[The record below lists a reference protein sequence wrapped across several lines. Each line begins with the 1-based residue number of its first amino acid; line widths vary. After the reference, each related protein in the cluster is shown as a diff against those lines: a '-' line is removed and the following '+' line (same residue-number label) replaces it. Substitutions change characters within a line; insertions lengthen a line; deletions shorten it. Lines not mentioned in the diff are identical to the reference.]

1 MTDSS
6 RPGSALPGSALP
18 GSALPGSGLPGS
30 ALPGSGLP
38 GFGLPP
44 AAEALLSLRSTADR
58 ADELRRA
65 LDLVLEVV
73 GPGFT
78 VERFESR
85 GKPSALIYAGPARPR
100 FRVLFNGHL
109 DVVPGSDDQFRPRR
123 AGHFLYGRGTHDM
136 KVAALVLAEVFRET
150 ARDLPFAL
158 GLQLVTDEEVGGHDG
173 TAFQVDQE
181 VAAEFVVIGE
191 QSGLRVVA
199 ESKGIAQVR
208 LIADGI
214 AAHAAY
220 PWLGRNALVA
230 LLAGIGAVLGRY
242 PTPEAEEWRTTVNL
256 ARIET
261 GNRAVNQVPADAT
274 AWLDVRF
281 PPSDPLFAGRSAD
294 EIAASL
300 NELTGLEAVVDSLG
314 APHSADPS
322 SADVARL
329 QESAAA
335 AGFSGALLRKH
346 GAADGR
352 FYSARGIDAVI
363 FGPGGAGQH
372 GPDEHLDLRT
382 VGPYRE
388 ALIDFLRRVASC
400 REGSGVP

>member
-1 MTDSS
+1 VTD
-6 RPGSALPGSALP
+6 
-18 GSALPGSGLPGS
+18 
-30 ALPGSGLP
+30 
-38 GFGLPP
+38 P
-44 AAEALLSLRSTADR
+44 ATDPAIEPTEALLSVRSTADR
-58 ADELRRA
+58 PDELLRA
-65 LDLVLEVV
+65 LELMLEVV

-85 GKPSALIYAGPARPR
+85 GKPSALLYPGTARPH

-109 DVVPGSDDQFRPRR
+109 DVVPGSDEQFRPRR
-123 AGHFLYGRGTHDM
+123 DGPRLYGRGAHDM
-136 KVAALVLAEVFRET
+136 KAAAVVLAEVFRET
-150 ARDLPFAL
+150 ARDLPFPL
-158 GLQLVTDEEVGGHDG
+158 GLQLVTDEEVGGYDG
-173 TAFQVDQE
+173 TAHQVEQGVTAD
-181 VAAEFVVIGE
+181 FVVIGE

-208 LIADGI
+208 VLAEGV

-230 LLAGIGAVLGRY
+230 LQTGIGAVLGRF
-242 PTPEAEEWRTTVNL
+242 PPPADEQWRTTVNL

-281 PPSDPLFAGRSAD
+281 PPSDRSFAGRSEA
-294 EIAASL
+294 EVAAFL
-300 NELTGLEAVVDSLG
+300 AELTGLEVRVDSLG
-314 APHSADPS
+314 APHTADPS
-322 SADVARL
+322 SADVAWLR
-329 QESAAA
+329 ESAAA
-335 AGFSGALLRKH
+335 VGFDGGLLRKH

-382 VGPYRE
+382 LGPYRE
-388 ALIDFLRRVASC
+388 ALTGFLRRVADGEAAPRS
-400 REGSGVP
+400 

>member
-1 MTDSS
+1 VVEFAVS
-6 RPGSALPGSALP
+6 
-18 GSALPGSGLPGS
+18 
-30 ALPGSGLP
+30 
-38 GFGLPP
+38 
-44 AAEALLSLRSTADR
+44 EALLRLLAVRSTADR
-58 ADELRRA
+58 PEELLGA
-65 LDLVLEVV
+65 LELVLGVV

-78 VERFESR
+78 VERFESG
-85 GKPSALIYAGPARPR
+85 GKPSALVHAGPQRPH
-100 FRVLFNGHL
+100 FRVLFNAHL
-109 DVVPGSDDQFRPRR
+109 DVVPGADGQFRPRQ

-136 KVAALVLAEVFRET
+136 KAAALVLAEVFRDT

-158 GLQLVTDEEVGGHDG
+158 GLQLVTDEEVGGYDG
-173 TAFQVDQE
+173 TAYQVGQGVD
-181 VAAEFVVIGE
+181 ADFVVIGE

-208 LIADGI
+208 LVAAGV

-230 LLAGIGAVLGRY
+230 LQAGIAAVLGRY

-281 PPSDPLFAGRSAD
+281 PPSDPSFAGRPAD
-294 EIAASL
+294 EIAAYL
-300 NELTGLEAVVDSLG
+300 KRLTGLEVLVDSLG
-314 APHSADPS
+314 APHSADPA

-329 QESAAA
+329 QASAAA

-352 FYSARGIDAVI
+352 FYSARGTDAVI
-363 FGPGGAGQH
+363 FGPGGDGQH
-372 GPDEHLDLRT
+372 GPDERLDLRT
-382 VGPYRE
+382 LGPYRE
-388 ALIDFLRRVASC
+388 ALIDFLGRVASSS
-400 REGSGVP
+400 EGGGVP